1 MPDARYALFFA
12 PPQGSELETLCAKI
26 LGRCAHTGQS
36 LPQPRLAHVPCARL
50 AELTASPRHY
60 GLHGTLKPPFALA
73 PGRSENEL
81 IDAVLQLAAR
91 TSPFTLPGLELNSI
105 GSFLALTLTAPC
117 QTLDDLAGICVIA
130 MDTFRRPA
138 TPQELA
144 RRRAKGLNVNQDR
157 LLQLYGY
164 PYVLEEFR
172 FHLTLT
178 GSIHEPEEL
187 ERVRAGLSS
196 LLAPILHKPVPVQ
209 DICLFRQSA
218 AEEPFIILG
227 RYPLLATPK

>member
-36 LPQPRLAHVPCARL
+36 LPQPRLAHIPSARL
-50 AELTASPRHY
+50 SELTASPRHY
-60 GLHGTLKPPFALA
+60 GLHGTLKPPFVLA
-73 PGRSENEL
+73 AGRSENEL
-81 IDAVLQLAAR
+81 IDAVLQLASR

-117 QTLDDLAGICVIA
+117 QALDDLARICVIA
-130 MDTFRRPA
+130 MDTFRRPS
-138 TPQELA
+138 TPEELA
-144 RRRAKGLNVNQDR
+144 RRRSKGLSANQDR
-157 LLQLYGY
+157 QLQLYGY

-178 GSIHEPEEL
+178 GSIHEPEER
-187 ERVRAGLSS
+187 EHVRAGLST

-209 DICLFRQSA
+209 DICVFRQASLKDA
-218 AEEPFIILG
+218 FVLYQQVALK
-227 RYPLLATPK
+227 A